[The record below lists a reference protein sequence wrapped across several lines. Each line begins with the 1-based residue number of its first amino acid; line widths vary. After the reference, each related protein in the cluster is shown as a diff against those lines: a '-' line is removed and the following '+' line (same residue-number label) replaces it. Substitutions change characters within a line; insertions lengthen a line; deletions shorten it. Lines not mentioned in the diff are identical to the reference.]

1 MTFNQD
7 SGLVKYVWVPLVKSG
22 IFKLENVP
30 ALGNLKEV
38 VADVINS
45 NK

>member
-1 MTFNQD
+1 MTFTEN
-7 SGLVKYVWVPLVKSG
+7 SGLVKYVWVPLVESG
-22 IFKLENVP
+22 MFNLEDVP